1 MPSAARDFPCFEF
14 EISAVAN
21 QLALVLTYCVAAVV
35 VNHSAASQKR
45 FLSPCLDVDITST
58 PVSHPAAFAGQ
69 SFFSSGD
76 PDFWNSRG
84 RETGAFT

>member
-45 FLSPCLDVDITST
+45 FLSPCLDVDVTST
-58 PVSHPAAFAGQ
+58 PVSRPAA
-69 SFFSSGD
+69 FFSSGD